1 MTDLD
6 SFYVDIHCVDLVEL
20 ITDYLDESLS
30 PADIERFDDHV
41 EDCEACR
48 VYIDQIKMT
57 ITLTAGSERNELAL
71 PGNFDELARLF
82 SDHAGS

>member
-1 MTDLD
+1 MTDLE

-20 ITDYLDESLS
+20 ITEYLDATLS
-30 PADIERFDDHV
+30 PADIERFDDHI

-57 ITLTAGSERNELAL
+57 ITLTADTERPAIEL

-82 SDHAGS
+82 AQRSH